1 VCRGEQPDLNQL
13 AEEYEG
19 KAIFA
24 GVSNNDTIEDG
35 ERYVEEFDVP
45 YMMGHAPEVWA
56 AFDDPLR
63 PSTIVIDA
71 NGNITTIVDGPI
83 SPEGMHQIL
92 DQVT

>member
-1 VCRGEQPDLNQL
+1 M
-13 AEEYEG
+13 AKEYEG

-35 ERYVEEFDVP
+35 EAYVEEFDVP
-45 YMMGHAPEVWA
+45 YVMGNAPEVWT

-71 NGNITTIVDGPI
+71 DGDIATIVDGPI
-83 SPEGMHQIL
+83 SLEGMHQIL
-92 DQVT
+92 KQVT